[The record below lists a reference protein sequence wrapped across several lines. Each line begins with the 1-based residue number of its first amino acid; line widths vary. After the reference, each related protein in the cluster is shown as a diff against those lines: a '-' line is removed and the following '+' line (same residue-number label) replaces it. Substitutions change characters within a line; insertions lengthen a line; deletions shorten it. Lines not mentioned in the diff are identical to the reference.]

1 MHFLTHFHIFSGYG
15 HIAPKTRWG
24 RIITM
29 IYAIFGIPLTILCL
43 SIIGSSMASVF
54 KFVYKNFCLGFYRQ
68 CRRFR
73 AYLDSD
79 EEIPLDAATAAAN
92 AVPNVLVAAG
102 AAAAAEEANIAT
114 KTGFSSGKTVN
125 LQNEQEMWKI
135 RRTWPDGGDYRRN
148 SSYMRSIP
156 GRGEEECLERAY
168 LEAIGTIEQ
177 NERRDQNKEI
187 DDEIS
192 PDQIEDDA
200 SISENRNDDVVRV
213 PVIVSLFVF
222 AAYIF
227 LGAFLFSLWE
237 KDWDYLVGSY
247 FCFITL
253 STIGFGDVVPGSSG
267 DSWASA
273 KKQAL
278 CSLYLLFGMAM
289 TVMCIKLMQQEVRL
303 KFTNLGRK
311 IGLIETDDEEERKT
325 KNRRKTKKQKEAEN
339 VSECKNHDNMNS
351 DMINLQ

>member
-1 MHFLTHFHIFSGYG
+1 
-15 HIAPKTRWG
+15 
-24 RIITM
+24 M

-54 KFVYKNFCLGFYRQ
+54 KFVYKNICLGCYRQ

-79 EEIPLDAATAAAN
+79 EGIPLDAATAAAA

-102 AAAAAEEANIAT
+102 VAAAAEEANIAA
-114 KTGFSSGKTVN
+114 KTGLPSEKQTVD
-125 LQNEQEMWKI
+125 LQKGQEIWEVH
-135 RRTWPDGGDYRRN
+135 RTWPNGVDYRRN

-156 GRGEEECLERAY
+156 GRGDEECLERAY
-168 LEAIGTIEQ
+168 LAAIGNTED
-177 NERRDQNKEI
+177 EEMGTREQNKEC
-187 DDEIS
+187 DVVNSPSEIEL
-192 PDQIEDDA
+192 EDSICEKRNGDA
-200 SISENRNDDVVRV
+200 VRV
-213 PVIVSLFVF
+213 PVFVSLLVF

-227 LGAFLFSLWE
+227 LGAVLFSLWE

-253 STIGFGDVVPGSSG
+253 STIGFGDVVPGSTG

-278 CSLYLLFGMAM
+278 CSIYLLFGMAM

-303 KFTNLGRK
+303 LFTNLGRK
-311 IGLIETDDEEERKT
+311 IGLIETEDEEIKRK
-325 KNRRKTKKQKEAEN
+325 RKQIKHKDIKEN
-339 VSECKNHDNMNS
+339 VSESQNYNKTNDTVVS
-351 DMINLQ
+351 LQ